1 MKAGQRKASGYA
13 GTRAIGADHRA
24 AHPKRP
30 GVAARMSDGPPSMDN
45 VEVRRSFG
53 LSRETERIPV
63 VVCTAMV
70 NDVRDQ
76 EGWLTAH
83 AVKIVLKPFTIDDI
97 ELAVSKAFELP
108 DLVSDSPAS
117 HVQSPAHD

>member
-1 MKAGQRKASGYA
+1 MV
-13 GTRAIGADHRA
+13 
-24 AHPKRP
+24 RP
-30 GVAARMSDGPPSMDN
+30 LWITSKSAARL
-45 VEVRRSFG
+45 E